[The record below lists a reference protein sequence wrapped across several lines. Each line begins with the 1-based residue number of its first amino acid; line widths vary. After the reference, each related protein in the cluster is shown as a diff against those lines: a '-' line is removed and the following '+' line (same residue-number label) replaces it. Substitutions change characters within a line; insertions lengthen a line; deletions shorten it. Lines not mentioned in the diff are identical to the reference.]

1 MYTAGGQDMGQRS
14 IEASGSHDFGPCEC
28 CGSNSRTV
36 CGFVQRGD
44 ETEAAYFVQWTLG
57 QVERHG
63 ANFDLIIGKWG
74 DAADSKERFAV
85 SMELH
90 RTSSGPMFTVI
101 DAAHRPAA
109 SSDWVGK
116 ALARD
121 EVIGTPL
128 AQQAFELVD
137 AIWLQDARIAE
148 IVEAV

>member
-1 MYTAGGQDMGQRS
+1 MRELS
-14 IEASGSHDFGPCEC
+14 IEVSGSNDFGACEC

-36 CGFVQRGD
+36 WGFVQRGD
-44 ETEAAYFVQWTLG
+44 ATDAAYFVQWTLG

-63 ANFDLIIGKWG
+63 ANFDLIMGRWG
-74 DAADSKERFAV
+74 DAADSKERYVV

-90 RTSSGPMFTVI
+90 RTPQGPTFTVI
-101 DAAHRPAA
+101 DSFNRPATR
-109 SSDWVGK
+109 SDLVGK

-128 AQQAFELVD
+128 AKQAFELID